1 MKRSTLFSL
10 LSIFVLIP
18 ATLYLGTQLSGRSYY
33 LTGALIIAETVI
45 PFFLRFEARTPQV
58 RELVTIAVLSAL
70 AAVSR
75 AAFAFLPNFK
85 PLVAIVMI
93 AGIAYGAEV
102 GFLTGAISAFASNFM
117 FGQGPWTPWQMLA
130 YGMGGFLA
138 GIIFHRRYQ
147 TGKSRKSILLL
158 CLFSF
163 VCVVCVVGP
172 ILDFCTVFTTGSAI
186 TPAFVTAVL
195 SLGLPFNAI
204 HGASC
209 AVTILV
215 FGKPLLSKLDRLKTK
230 YGLLDN
236 I

>member
-10 LSIFVLIP
+10 LSIFLLIP

-33 LTGALIIAETVI
+33 LTGGLIIAETML
-45 PFFLRFEARTPQV
+45 PFFLRFEARKPQV

-85 PLVAIVMI
+85 PLVAIVMLS
-93 AGIAYGAEV
+93 GIAYGAEA

-138 GIIFHRRYQ
+138 GLIFRRQ
-147 TGKSRKSILLL
+147 NKTPIPLLA
-158 CLFSF
+158 LFGF
-163 VCVVCVVGP
+163 VCVVGVVGP
-172 ILDFCTVFTTGSAI
+172 ILDLCTIFTTGSAI
-186 TPAFVTAVL
+186 TPAFVGAVF

-209 AVTILV
+209 AVTILL
-215 FGKPLLSKLDRLKTK
+215 FGKPLLSKLDRLKNK
-230 YGLLDN
+230 YGLLEL
-236 I
+236 

>member
-1 MKRSTLFSL
+1 MMKRSILFSL

-33 LTGALIIAETVI
+33 LTGGLIIAETI
-45 PFFLRFEARTPQV
+45 LPFFLRFEARKPQV

-85 PLVAIVMI
+85 PLVGIVMI

-130 YGMGGFLA
+130 YGIGGFLA
-138 GIIFHRRYQ
+138 GLIFHRSA
-147 TGKSRKSILLL
+147 GKPLNSILPLSLL
-158 CLFSF
+158 GF

-172 ILDFCTVFTTGSAI
+172 ILDLCTVFTTGSAI
-186 TPAFVTAVL
+186 TPAYVGAVF

-204 HGASC
+204 HGISC
-209 AVTILV
+209 AVTILL

-230 YGLLDN
+230 YGLLE
-236 I
+236 

>member
-10 LSIFVLIP
+10 ICIFVLIP
-18 ATLYLGTQLSGRSYY
+18 ATLYLGTQLPGRSYY
-33 LTGALIIAETVI
+33 LTAGLIIAEI
-45 PFFLRFEARTPQV
+45 ILPFFLRFEARKPQV

-93 AGIAYGAEV
+93 SGIAYGAEV
-102 GFLTGAISAFASNFM
+102 GFLTGAISAFASNFL

-130 YGMGGFLA
+130 YGIGGFLA
-138 GIIFHRRYQ
+138 GLIFRHQ
-147 TGKSRKSILLL
+147 QKHSLPLLA
-158 CLFSF
+158 LFGF

-172 ILDFCTVFTTGSAI
+172 ILDLCTVFTTGSTI
-186 TPAFVTAVL
+186 TPTFVGAVF

-209 AVTILV
+209 AVTILL
-215 FGKPLLSKLDRLKTK
+215 FGRPLLSKLYRLKTK

>member
-10 LSIFVLIP
+10 ISIFVLIP
-18 ATLYLGTQLSGRSYY
+18 ATLYLGTQMSGRSYY
-33 LTGALIIAETVI
+33 LTGGLIIVETMI
-45 PFFLRFEARTPQV
+45 PFFLRFEARRPQV

-93 AGIAYGAEV
+93 AGIAYGGEV
-102 GFLTGAISAFASNFM
+102 GFLTGAISGFASNFM

-138 GIIFHRRYQ
+138 GIVFHRTYRNQ
-147 TGKSRKSILLL
+147 TPLKNALLL
-158 CLFSF
+158 PLFCF
-163 VCVVCVVGP
+163 GCVLCVVGP
-172 ILDFCTVFTTGSAI
+172 ILDLCTLFTTGSTI
-186 TPAFVTAVL
+186 TPAFAGAVF

-204 HGASC
+204 HGVSC
-209 AVTILV
+209 GITILL
-215 FGKPLLSKLDRLKTK
+215 FGKPLLAKLDRLKKK
-230 YGLLDN
+230 YGLLE
-236 I
+236 

>member
-10 LSIFVLIP
+10 ISIFILIP
-18 ATLYLGTQLSGRSYY
+18 ATVYLGTQLSGRSYY
-33 LTGALIIAETVI
+33 LTGTLIIAETVL
-45 PFFLRFEARTPQV
+45 PFFLGFEARKPQV

-75 AAFAFLPNFK
+75 IAFAFLPNFK
-85 PLVAIVMI
+85 PLTAIVMI

-102 GFLTGAISAFASNFM
+102 GFLTGAVSAFASNFM

-138 GIIFHRRYQ
+138 GIIFRR
-147 TGKSRKSILLL
+147 SRENILL
-158 CLFSF
+158 FSVFGF

-172 ILDFCTVFTTGSAI
+172 ILDLCTVFTTGSEI
-186 TPAFVTAVL
+186 TPAFAATVF

-209 AVTILV
+209 AMTLLL
-215 FGKPLLSKLDRLKTK
+215 FGKPLLSKLSRLKTK
-230 YGLLDN
+230 YGLLES
-236 I
+236 